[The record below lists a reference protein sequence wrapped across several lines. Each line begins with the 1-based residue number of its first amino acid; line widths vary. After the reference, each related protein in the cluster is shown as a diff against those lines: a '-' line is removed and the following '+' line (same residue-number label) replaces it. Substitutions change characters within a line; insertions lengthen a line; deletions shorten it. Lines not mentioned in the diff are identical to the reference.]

1 VPAQEREQ
9 LMPDDDNAGRKPYRT
24 YKAGRARRTPLDDEL
39 AGARPSGKTRSGS
52 TGAPPDPR
60 GNGSR
65 GAAAGA
71 ASAAG
76 APKDYNRY
84 AAGDATRDK
93 TGDGPRARR
102 RFRWWYVPLGLLL
115 AVIVAGV
122 VVTVLAWPGYQK
134 FDRAV
139 DKANTRIDKK
149 TRDQLAPDAGW
160 IWRKGTTVLL
170 FGVDSKAGEPARS
183 DTIMLMRFN
192 PNTKTINQLS
202 IPRDTRVQLPS
213 GDVTKI
219 NEAMFWGGPSMA
231 VQTVEEFTGVPV
243 NHVMIVDF
251 KGFPRLV
258 NAVGGVDM
266 YVPGTISTVAGS
278 AGRTV
283 TFRQGMHHF
292 NGKYAML
299 YVRIRY
305 ADDDFHRAARQQAFV
320 QALQKKIARPGNITK
335 LPAIG
340 KKFMSGVA
348 TDLTTNQILELAYLK
363 WRAKGGKKL
372 VMAGTPGYEGGVAY
386 VFPPSEA
393 AKQKMIQ
400 RFLGR

>member
-1 VPAQEREQ
+1 MAAQN
-9 LMPDDDNAGRKPYRT
+9 DDRGAKPYKT
-24 YKAGRARRTPLDDEL
+24 YKASSRPRRSQLDDEL
-39 AGARPSGKTRSGS
+39 AGARP
-52 TGAPPDPR
+52 PR
-60 GNGSR
+60 R
-65 GAAAGA
+65 RPADKDGAAGPTYPPRSDKAYQTYGPAPDSKAAKKRNKKAGA
-71 ASAAG
+71 APG
-76 APKDYNRY
+76 R
-84 AAGDATRDK
+84 
-93 TGDGPRARR
+93 RR
-102 RFRWWYVPLGLLL
+102 RFRWWHIPVAVFALL
-115 AVIVAGV
+115 AIAGV
-122 VVTVLAWPGYQK
+122 VVTVIAWPGYQK

-139 DKANTRIDKK
+139 DKANKRVDKK
-149 TRDQLAPDAGW
+149 TKAQLTADEGW
-160 IWRKGTTVLL
+160 IWRNGTTLLL
-170 FGVDSKAGEPARS
+170 FGLDEAGLPAHS

-335 LPAIG
+335 LPEIG